1 MCAGGVTMFRA
12 FLILLCCMFHWPAQ
26 AQRADDNA
34 VTAAEDAFGST
45 LGDESIGLY
54 SSSQVRG
61 FSPVTAGNVRIE
73 GLYFDRQASL
83 PTRLVPGSTV
93 HVGLSAQGYPFP
105 APTGIV
111 DYRLHKAGD
120 ERIISVAASLDPYV
134 SPSLEIDAKIP
145 LIAERL
151 GVAAG
156 ISYAHEEYYDG
167 ADARYWRAAV
177 IPCWRPT
184 RHIEVVPFWSLSLG
198 RDEEVAPTVITGGS
212 WLPPQIERRRYFGQ
226 PWADNETDNTNF
238 GLLAKARVG
247 ADWAIAGGI
256 FRSIAD
262 TSSGFAELYAGT
274 QIDGLTRELI
284 IADPRQ
290 HYTST
295 SGELRVS
302 RSFVDGPRL
311 HIVHVSMRAREQ
323 NSLYGGSAPTI
334 DLGLRPLGQ
343 RIVVAEPEQF
353 DFGQRIRDE
362 VRQWTAGV
370 AYEGRWRGVGEAS
383 LGLQRTNYEKRI
395 DQPGLPQVGT
405 RDEPWL
411 ASAAIAGYLS
421 SGLALY
427 AGYTRG
433 LEESGIA
440 PDSAA
445 NRNQALPAIRTK
457 QMDAGVRWAVTP
469 QLKLVAGAFEVE
481 KPYFTTDEL
490 GIYTTLGQVRHRG
503 VEFSLAGTVLDNFS
517 VVAGALL
524 MKPEVAG
531 EAVELGR
538 VGKRPV
544 GQTDRV
550 LRLNLDYRP
559 PAIAALSLDMAV
571 WSAGCL
577 KRRPRSCARL
587 HDGRPGCALS
597 DELRQ
602 CTRHLAVASG
612 EPHRRVCLVGFQQ
625 QQFRTHR
632 RPSLLGG
639 CLCRFLKQ
647 LRRSYS
653 AGGSSHES
661 TIIAGRRRGIDG
673 RRRAVERQVGCRS
686 NGCGRRGQRITRGSR
701 GG

>member
-1 MCAGGVTMFRA
+1 MRA
-12 FLILLCCMFHWPAQ
+12 IGPKRVGRLLPLLCCALHWPAD

-54 SSSQVRG
+54 SNSQVRG

-73 GLYFDRQASL
+73 GLYFDRQAWL

-105 APTGIV
+105 VPTGIV

-120 ERIISVAASLDPYV
+120 KRVISVAASLDPYV

-145 LIAERL
+145 IIAQRL

-167 ADARYWRAAV
+167 SDARYWRAAL
-177 IPCWRPT
+177 IPRWRPSE
-184 RHIEVVPFWSLSLG
+184 HIEVMPFWSLSRG
-198 RDEEVAPTVITGGS
+198 RDEEVPPAIISGGS
-212 WLPPQIERRRYFGQ
+212 WLPPEIKRRRYFGQ
-226 PWADNETDNTNF
+226 PWADNETDNTSF
-238 GLLAKARVG
+238 GVLAKARVG
-247 ADWAIAGGI
+247 GDWAIAGGI

-262 TSSGFAELYAGT
+262 TSRGFADVYANT

-290 HYTST
+290 HYAST

-302 RSFVDGPRL
+302 RSFVDGARL
-311 HIVHVSMRAREQ
+311 HIVHVSVRARQ
-323 NSLYGGSAPTI
+323 QDSLYGGSAPAI

-343 RIVVAEPEQF
+343 RIVVPEPEQF
-353 DFGQRIRDE
+353 DFGQHTRDE
-362 VRQWTAGV
+362 VRQWTAGM

-383 LGLQRTNYEKRI
+383 VGLQRTNYEKRI
-395 DQPGLPQVGT
+395 DQPGLPQAGT

-411 ASAAIAGYLS
+411 VSATIAGYLS
-421 SGLALY
+421 SSVALY

-445 NRNQALPAIRTK
+445 NRNEALPAIRTQ
-457 QMDAGVRWAVTP
+457 QMDAGVRWALTP

-481 KPYFTTDEL
+481 KPYFTTDESN
-490 GIYTTLGQVRHRG
+490 IYTALGQVRHRG
-503 VEFSLAGTVLDNFS
+503 VEFSLAGTVLDNLS
-517 VVAGALL
+517 LVAGALL
-524 MKPEVAG
+524 MKPEVTG
-531 EAVELGR
+531 EAVESGR

-559 PAIAALSLDMAV
+559 PSVVALSLDMAV
-571 WSAGCL
+571 ANYGQ
-577 KRRPRSCARL
+577 R
-587 HDGRPGCALS
+587 
-597 DELRQ
+597 
-602 CTRHLAVASG
+602 VASSDVQAVV
-612 EPHRRVCLVGFQQ
+612 RDYTTVD
-625 QQFRTHR
+625 
-632 RPSLLGG
+632 LGARYRMKIG
-639 CLCRFLKQ
+639 NAPAT
-647 LRRSYS
+647 LRLQAANLTDEFAWSVL
-653 AGGSSHES
+653 SSNS
-661 TIIAGRRRGIDG
+661 FGLMDG
-673 RRRAVERQVGCRS
+673 RRYSAALYVDF
-686 NGCGRRGQRITRGSR
+686 
-701 GG
+701 